1 MPGLRRRALHS
12 AAWLPAL
19 LALLTAAAFVQA
31 AVSAPVATTPAQA
44 FVHAAA
50 STPTVESG
58 SIIATPAT
66 LVHTTTLAPTTVASV
81 HTTHAHTA
89 AFVHTA
95 ASAHTAAPAL
105 ATAFALSA
113 AAPAESGAATEAA
126 PVLTLAEASTAA
138 PAPTE
143 SGAATKTEAATESE
157 SAPESEAESTQHIQT
172 QRHRGPV
179 LITRVD
185 GAINGA
191 VADHTQEA
199 IEEAETTGAALLILE
214 LDTPGGRLDFTKDII
229 TGILNARVP
238 VVVYVAPRGA
248 WAGSAG
254 AFITMAAHIA
264 VMAPGSTIGA
274 AHPVFGGPGGSAPA
288 REGQGENGAPDYM
301 MEKAE
306 NISAAY
312 IEAIARERDRNVE
325 WAEKAVRKSE
335 AATAEEAL
343 ELGVID
349 LLAEDR
355 VDLLKK
361 LQGRKVRI
369 EDRLL
374 ELDIEAAALREL
386 TPGLTSRVFQVI
398 GDPNVAVLLLLAGL
412 ALLYFEFNQPGLL
425 FPGII
430 GAALL
435 ALGLLAT
442 QMLPFSWTGI
452 VFCLVGLGLIA
463 AELFVASFGVLP
475 AIGLGFLLL
484 GGSMIFDRPDLSD
497 LNVDF
502 FGVLLPAVLGIGLCL
517 VLVVVALSRTMGKKQ
532 QSGNS
537 ELLGMFG
544 EATTRLAPSGKVFLR
559 GEYWNADADMEI
571 EAGSRIEVVEVRG
584 MRLLVKPAGGAG
596 A

>member
-1 MPGLRRRALHS
+1 MRRASFDLRRLVLLS
-12 AAWLPAL
+12 AWLPAL
-19 LALLTAAAFVQA
+19 LALLPAAAPTAAA
-31 AVSAPVATTPAQA
+31 
-44 FVHAAA
+44 
-50 STPTVESG
+50 
-58 SIIATPAT
+58 
-66 LVHTTTLAPTTVASV
+66 
-81 HTTHAHTA
+81 
-89 AFVHTA
+89 
-95 ASAHTAAPAL
+95 
-105 ATAFALSA
+105 AFAQS
-113 AAPAESGAATEAA
+113 
-126 PVLTLAEASTAA
+126 AA
-138 PAPTE
+138 PAPTATVTLG
-143 SGAATKTEAATESE
+143 SVVATPAAMFAMPVPALTAAAAFMLPTAASAALAPDEPGTETEAEAGTEAAQSE
-157 SAPESEAESTQHIQT
+157 VEAE
-172 QRHRGPV
+172 RRRGPV
-179 LITRVD
+179 LVTRVD

-191 VADHTQEA
+191 VADHTLGAIQEA
-199 IEEAETTGAALLILE
+199 EETGAALLILE

-254 AFITMAAHIA
+254 AFITMAAHVA

-274 AHPVFGGPGGSAPA
+274 AHPVFGGPGGAPA
-288 REGQGENGAPDYM
+288 KGGQDENGAPDYM

-325 WAEKAVRKSE
+325 WAERAVRKSE
-335 AATAEEAL
+335 AVSAKEAL

-355 VDLLKK
+355 DDLLEK
-361 LQGRKVRI
+361 LQGRKVRLG
-369 EDRLL
+369 DRLL
-374 ELDIEAAALREL
+374 EIDIAAVALREL

-435 ALGLLAT
+435 VLGLLAT

-484 GGSMIFDRPDLSD
+484 GGTMIFDRPDLSD

-532 QSGNS
+532 QSGTS

-571 EAGSRIEVVEVRG
+571 EAGSRVEVVEVRG
-584 MRLLVKPAGGAG
+584 MRLLVKPASGAG

>member
-1 MPGLRRRALHS
+1 MKRTRSGLRRRALRS

-31 AVSAPVATTPAQA
+31 A
-44 FVHAAA
+44 
-50 STPTVESG
+50 
-58 SIIATPAT
+58 
-66 LVHTTTLAPTTVASV
+66 
-81 HTTHAHTA
+81 
-89 AFVHTA
+89 
-95 ASAHTAAPAL
+95 
-105 ATAFALSA
+105 
-113 AAPAESGAATEAA
+113 
-126 PVLTLAEASTAA
+126 A
-138 PAPTE
+138 PAPTAPVPAE
-143 SGAATKTEAATESE
+143 AEAEAETEA
-157 SAPESEAESTQHIQT
+157 EAEAE
-172 QRHRGPV
+172 RRRGPV
-179 LITRVD
+179 LVTRVD

-191 VADHTQEA
+191 VADHTLGA

-274 AHPVFGGPGGSAPA
+274 AHPVFGGPGGAPA
-288 REGQGENGAPDYM
+288 RDGQGEDKAPDYM

-325 WAEKAVRKSE
+325 WAERAVRKSE
-335 AATAEEAL
+335 AVSAKEAL

-355 VDLLKK
+355 DDLLEK
-361 LQGRKVRI
+361 LQGRRVRL
-369 EDRLL
+369 EGRLL
-374 ELDIEAAALREL
+374 ELDIEATLLREL
-386 TPGLTSRVFQVI
+386 EPSLTSRVFQVI

-435 ALGLLAT
+435 VLGLLAT

-452 VFCLVGLGLIA
+452 VFCMVGLGLIA

-537 ELLGMFG
+537 ELLGMCG
-544 EATTRLAPSGKVFLR
+544 EASTRLAPSGKVFLR

-584 MRLLVKPAGGAG
+584 MRLLVKPATGAG